1 MFFSLIRNFN
11 VFISLS
17 KNIIFVFL
25 VLFTLQLS
33 VLANVVCMCITTPVT
48 FLEVI
53 DGDTIWVEKE
63 GKKVLVQFS
72 GIDAPELVQD
82 DIKNQDCIYDQKKA
96 QDARD
101 LIHNMLSSAKEVG
114 LVIKE
119 EINEQNLKAQ
129 VYADGLSVG
138 QELLYKYLAVEGKG
152 NWCNSF

>member
-1 MFFSLIRNFN
+1 MFFLLNRDFN
-11 VFISLS
+11 VFSS
-17 KNIIFVFL
+17 FFKNTFFVFL
-25 VLFTLQLS
+25 VIFILQLS
-33 VLANVVCMCITTPVT
+33 VQANVVCMCITTPVT

-53 DGDTIWVEKE
+53 DGDTIWVEKD
-63 GKKVLVQFS
+63 GKKVLVQFD

-82 DIKNQDCIYDQKKA
+82 DIKNQDCIDEHKKA

-101 LIHNMLSSAKEVG
+101 FIQNMLSLAKEVG

-119 EINEQNLKAQ
+119 EINEQKLKAQ

-152 NWCNSF
+152 NWCK

>member
-1 MFFSLIRNFN
+1 MFFLLNRKFN
-11 VFISLS
+11 VFSS
-17 KNIIFVFL
+17 FYKNIFFVFL
-25 VLFTLQLS
+25 VLFTLKLS
-33 VLANVVCMCITTPVT
+33 VQANVVCMCITTPVT

-53 DGDTIWVEKE
+53 DGDTILVEKD
-63 GKKVLVQFS
+63 GKIVLVQFD

-82 DIKNQDCIYDQKKA
+82 DIKNQDCIDDQKKA

-101 LIHNMLSSAKEVG
+101 LIQNMLSSAKEVG

-119 EINEQNLKAQ
+119 EINEQKLKAQ

-152 NWCNSF
+152 NWCK

>member
-1 MFFSLIRNFN
+1 MFFLLNRDFN
-11 VFISLS
+11 VFSS
-17 KNIIFVFL
+17 FFKNTFFVLLVIFI
-25 VLFTLQLS
+25 LQLS
-33 VLANVVCMCITTPVT
+33 VQANVVCMCITTPVT

-53 DGDTIWVEKE
+53 DGDTIWVEKD
-63 GKKVLVQFS
+63 GKKVLVQFD

-82 DIKNQDCIYDQKKA
+82 DIKNQDCIDEHKKA

-101 LIHNMLSSAKEVG
+101 FIQNMLSLAKEVG

-119 EINEQNLKAQ
+119 EINEQKLKAQ

-152 NWCNSF
+152 NWCK